1 MSLAFQRFRVLAITS
16 LGGTT
21 RARRFRPYDGQNGRL
36 RFINEKS
43 LCNRRSFGYNFP
55 RTSRAPLLP
64 AEAGRLWGPEG
75 AGRMRHCVLKRTI
88 RYDTEKYSMVVE
100 CIRVSNSQ
108 FTGGVEPV
116 RVRKQAV
123 RSECTH

>member
-1 MSLAFQRFRVLAITS
+1 LVTKLNDRGV
-16 LGGTT
+16 
-21 RARRFRPYDGQNGRL
+21 
-36 RFINEKS
+36 
-43 LCNRRSFGYNFP
+43 
-55 RTSRAPLLP
+55 LP

-75 AGRMRHCVLKRTI
+75 TGRMRHCMLKITI
-88 RYDTEKYSMVVE
+88 RYDTEKYPTVVE
-100 CIRVSNSQ
+100 RIDASNSQ

>member
-1 MSLAFQRFRVLAITS
+1 VLESEPGVLAITS

-21 RARRFRPYDGQNGRL
+21 RARRFRPYDGRL
-36 RFINEKS
+36 RFIDEKS
-43 LCNRRSFGYNFP
+43 LDGVLAITVSRGPPEPP
-55 RTSRAPLLP
+55 RLLP

-75 AGRMRHCVLKRTI
+75 AGRMRHCMLKNTI
-88 RYDTEKYSMVVE
+88 RYDTEKYPTVVE